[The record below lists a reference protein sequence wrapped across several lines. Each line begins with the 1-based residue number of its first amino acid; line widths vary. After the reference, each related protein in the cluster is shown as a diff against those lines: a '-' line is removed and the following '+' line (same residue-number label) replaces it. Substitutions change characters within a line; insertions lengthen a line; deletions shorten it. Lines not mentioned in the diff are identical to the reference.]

1 MALDR
6 WIAVFFLTVS
16 IIYGYAAFNYELL
29 PFERNM
35 AFLPNTMPM
44 ALSVIGALLSLVLLL
59 APRGDEADE
68 PGDNIDVRRLREYK
82 LGQAVMLLIAMAL
95 FAVLLRPLGFIAATT
110 LFLVGSGMLLG
121 ERKFHLL
128 IPIALGGAL
137 LIWYL
142 VQELLG
148 IFLRPWPG
156 FLS

>member
-6 WIAVFFLTVS
+6 WIAVFFLAVS

-44 ALSVIGALLSLVLLL
+44 ALSVVGALLSLVLLL
-59 APRGDEADE
+59 APGGDEADE
-68 PGDNIDVRRLREYK
+68 PGDNIDVRRLRDYK
-82 LGQAVMLLIAMAL
+82 LGQAVMLLIAMVL

-128 IPIALGGAL
+128 IPIALAGAL

>member
-1 MALDR
+1 M
-6 WIAVFFLTVS
+6 
-16 IIYGYAAFNYELL
+16 YGYAAFTYELL

-59 APRGDEADE
+59 APKDSDADE

-82 LGQAVMLLIAMAL
+82 LGQAIALLVAMVL
-95 FAVLLRPLGFIAATT
+95 FALLLRPLGFIAATT
-110 LFLVGSGMLLG
+110 LFLVGGGVLLG
-121 ERKFHLL
+121 ERKYHLM
-128 IPIALGGAL
+128 IPIALAGAL

-142 VQELLG
+142 VQEVLG

-156 FLS
+156 LFS